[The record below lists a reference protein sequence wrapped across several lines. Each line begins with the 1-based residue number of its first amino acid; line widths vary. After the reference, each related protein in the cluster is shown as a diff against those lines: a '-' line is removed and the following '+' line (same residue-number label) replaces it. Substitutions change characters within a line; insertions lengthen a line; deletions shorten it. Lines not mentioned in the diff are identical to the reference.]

1 MTTACQVVDIARK
14 ELSTTEDPP
23 NSNRTKYGAWY
34 GLNGERWCAIFV
46 AWVFAQAAMDLRKL
60 LGPGIEYTPT
70 LAALG
75 RKLGLE
81 VPRDQVR
88 AGDITLLRFS
98 GRNRIHHVGIC
109 AEDGVKPGGLV
120 VTIEG
125 NTSAGVVGS
134 QDNGG
139 CVAQRVRPI
148 NSIACVLRPPFD
160 ACSTP
165 TAPPPVF
172 TEPQKV
178 DLAAIA
184 AALTRA
190 KATTIEIGSNGEAV
204 KWLQIGL
211 NRGGQILREDGQF
224 GRQTRAAVLAF
235 QRAHGLAPD
244 GVVGPATWAAIWPG

>member
-14 ELSTTEDPP
+14 ELNTTEDPP
-23 NSNRTKYGAWY
+23 NSNRTKFGAWY

-46 AWVFAQAAMDLRKL
+46 AWLFAQAQMDLRAKL
-60 LGPGIEYTPT
+60 GLGLEYTPT
-70 LAALG
+70 FAALG
-75 RKLGLE
+75 RRSGWE

-88 AGDITLLRFS
+88 AGDILLFQFP
-98 GRNRIHHVGIC
+98 GHDRIHHAGIC

-125 NTSAGVVGS
+125 NTSTGITGS

-139 CVAQRVRPI
+139 CVAQRVRPL
-148 NSIACVLRPPFD
+148 NSIACVLRPPYEP
-160 ACSTP
+160 CTS
-165 TAPPPVF
+165 PPGPVF

-190 KATTIEIGSNGEAV
+190 KATTIEIGSNGDAV

-211 NRGGQILREDGQF
+211 NRGGRILREDGNF

>member
-14 ELSTTEDPP
+14 ELNTTEDPP
-23 NSNRTKYGAWY
+23 NSNRTKFGAWY

-46 AWVFAQAAMDLRKL
+46 AWLFAQAQMDLRAKL
-60 LGPGIEYTPT
+60 GLGLEYTPT
-70 LAALG
+70 FAALG
-75 RKLGLE
+75 RRSGWE

-88 AGDITLLRFS
+88 AGDILLFQFP
-98 GRNRIHHVGIC
+98 GHLRIHHAGIC

-125 NTSAGVVGS
+125 NTSTGITGS

-139 CVAQRVRPI
+139 CVAQRVRPL

-160 ACSTP
+160 ACTP
-165 TAPPPVF
+165 TAPPVF

-178 DLAAIA
+178 DLALIA

-190 KATTIEIGSNGEAV
+190 KATTIEIGSTGEAV
-204 KWLQIGL
+204 TWLQIGL
-211 NRGGQILREDGQF
+211 NRGGRILREDGNF

-235 QRAHGLAPD
+235 QRAHGLRAD
-244 GVVGPATWAAIWPG
+244 GAVGPATWAAIWPG